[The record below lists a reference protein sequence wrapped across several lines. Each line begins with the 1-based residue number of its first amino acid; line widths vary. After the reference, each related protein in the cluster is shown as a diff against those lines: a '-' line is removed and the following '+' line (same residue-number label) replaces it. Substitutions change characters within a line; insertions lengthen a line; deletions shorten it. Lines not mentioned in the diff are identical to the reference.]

1 MDRQTA
7 IVDFFRARLD
17 EEAAE
22 LDRMTNAPLV
32 QGYVRVYGDRLK
44 ANIEADRELL
54 ARYDDCVNYGGCPGN
69 EALDVARAEY
79 ENHVFPA
86 RIARFSDHP
95 TYATL
100 ALDGRFVPEVYLAAR
115 KAEGAPH
122 T

>member
-1 MDRQTA
+1 MDRETA
-7 IVDFFRARLD
+7 IVDFFRARLA
-17 EEAAE
+17 EEETE
-22 LDRMTNAPLV
+22 LAQLTGGALV
-32 QGYVRVYGDRLK
+32 QGYLRVYGDRLK
-44 ANIEADRELL
+44 ANIGADRELL

-95 TYATL
+95 TYAAL
-100 ALDGRFVPEVYLAAR
+100 ALDGRFVPEVYLTAL

-122 T
+122 V